1 MADRGGYGSSG
12 YNEITG
18 GRSRRRT
25 MSQASVS
32 QASASQA
39 SASQASARA
48 SRSRAFRDIDPDMR

>member
-18 GRSRRRT
+18 GRSRRRK
-25 MSQASVS
+25 MSQT
-32 QASASQA
+32 SASQA

-48 SRSRAFRDIDPDMR
+48 SRSRAFGDIDPDMW